1 MRPSR
6 HIYAEPVI
14 DARAIARE
22 IAWGEYPEVLQ
33 APLKHRPPNL
43 LPVEYDGLDLYQLW
57 EDYTYLQMGEDGVY
71 RPRTEKKGRLVDGA
85 SVPRPAW
92 PFMPPDGRHRRG
104 AFAHDLDYSLKLL
117 PKRLADLEFRRRLL
131 EDGVSKTRTFIAY
144 RMVKAFGN
152 PDKSVARWSELLYPV
167 ES

>member
-71 RPRTEKKGRLVDGA
+71 RPRTEPKGRLVDGA
-85 SVPRPAW
+85 SVPRFAW
-92 PFMPPDGRHRRG
+92 SFLPPDGRHRRS
-104 AFAHDLDYSLKLL
+104 AFCHDLDFTLKLL
-117 PKRLADLEFRRRLL
+117 PKAQANMEFRKRMI
-131 EDGVSKTRTFIAY
+131 EDGVSAWRRLIVYQA
-144 RMVKAFGN
+144 VQAFGD
-152 PDKSVARWSELLYPV
+152 PSKSVARWSELLYPV